1 MQKRNTVSAGM
12 DHDSNHDRRSIQVI
26 ERAAAILR
34 ALQSGSG
41 GLSLGEISKTVELP
55 RSTVQRIVDALAKEG
70 LVIASSSGSGVRL
83 GPALIPLGAA
93 TRYPLTEM
101 ARPTLENLAQRT
113 GESVD
118 LSIANQVRMVFLDQ
132 IASTHR
138 LSAVSAIGVSF
149 PLHCSANGK
158 AALALMT
165 GEELARTRKSLA
177 LSAFTKNTITSWEA
191 LEKEL
196 EEIRRSGIA
205 YDREEQSAGICAI
218 AKGFRLPTGEL
229 ASISIPVP
237 SVRFG
242 ASEAMLA
249 EAIESECR
257 LFSK

>member
-1 MQKRNTVSAGM
+1 MHTKNATHPGMSVSNSAERG
-12 DHDSNHDRRSIQVI
+12 RIQVI
-26 ERAAAILR
+26 ERAAAIMR
-34 ALQSGSG
+34 TLQKSSG
-41 GLSLGEISKTVELP
+41 GLSLGEIGKAVELP

-70 LVIASSSGSGVRL
+70 LVIASSSVSGVRL

-93 TRYPLTEM
+93 TRYPLTEL
-101 ARPTLENLAQRT
+101 ARPMLESLAART

-118 LSIANQVRMVFLDQ
+118 LSIANQARMVFLDQ

-138 LSAVSAIGVSF
+138 LSAVSAVGVSF

-158 AALALMT
+158 AALALMSSD
-165 GEELARTRKSLA
+165 ELARTKKLLT
-177 LSAFTKNTITSWEA
+177 LSRFTKNTVISWDA

-196 EEIRRSGIA
+196 DEIRRTGLA

-218 AKGFRLPTGEL
+218 AKGFCLPTGEL
-229 ASISIPVP
+229 AAISIPVP

-257 LFSK
+257 LFAK